1 MQDDFNDV
9 KEDMQEGC
17 GAHGKLI
24 MATRQAHFL
33 CIFLVT
39 LISFNFFEV
48 AIVKPE
54 HAKGNATLKPG
65 KKL

>member
-24 MATRQAHFL
+24 M
-33 CIFLVT
+33 
-39 LISFNFFEV
+39 V

-65 KKL
+65 KRL